1 MMEENMSKE
10 KLIQEISNERERFE
24 KSLEAVPTQQMVMP
38 GVMDDWTV
46 KDFLAHITIWEQRM
60 IAWLEQT
67 MRDEVPEMLPPGL
80 TWDDLDQWNEE
91 TYQKHRQRA
100 LDEVL
105 TDFEMS
111 YFQALGAVEK
121 VSEDDLLDPDRY
133 PWREGR
139 PLWVMVA
146 ANTSWHYKEHE
157 ETIAAWLER
166 LDK

>member
-1 MMEENMSKE
+1 MEENMTKE
-10 KLIQEISNERERFE
+10 KLIQEIHDERMRLE
-24 KSLEAVPTQQMVMP
+24 KTLEEVSELQMVMP

-46 KDFLAHITIWEQRM
+46 KDFLAHITVWEQRM

-67 MRDEVPEMLPPGL
+67 LRNEVPEMLPPGL

-91 TYQKHRQRA
+91 TYQKHRHHD
-100 LDEVL
+100 LGEVL
-105 TDFEMS
+105 ADFELS
-111 YFQALGAVEK
+111 YKQSLEV
-121 VSEDDLLDPDRY
+121 VDNISEDDLIDPERF

-157 ETIAAWLER
+157 ETISAWLNVQA
-166 LDK
+166 